1 MMRAS
6 LALQLILNVAFASL
20 AGYFHYRCAR
30 AGIGG
35 ARGVKQPLIT
45 LYVSVALILARTV
58 YRVVEHIAM
67 ENIDRDNP
75 VDLDPVVR
83 DEWYFLVFEASLMVL
98 DMLLWNARHPRR
110 YLPADP
116 RVYLSRDGRTELEGP
131 GVEDLRG
138 RAAKIFDPFDVMGMC
153 RGRDTSRAK
162 FHGGET
168 GEPYIALG
176 DR

>member
-1 MMRAS
+1 MRAS
-6 LALQLILNVAFASL
+6 LALQLILNVAFAAL
-20 AGYFHYRCAR
+20 AGYFHYKCAR
-30 AGIGG
+30 AGVGCV
-35 ARGVKQPLIT
+35 RGVKQPLLT

-58 YRVVEHIAM
+58 YRVVEHMAM
-67 ENIDRDNP
+67 ESIDHANP

-83 DEWYFLVFEASLMVL
+83 DEWYFLVFEATLML
-98 DMLLWNARHPRR
+98 LNMLLWNARHPRR

-131 GVEDLRG
+131 GLEDPRG

-153 RGRDTSRAK
+153 RGRDKSSSK

-168 GEPYIALG
+168 GEQYVPLA